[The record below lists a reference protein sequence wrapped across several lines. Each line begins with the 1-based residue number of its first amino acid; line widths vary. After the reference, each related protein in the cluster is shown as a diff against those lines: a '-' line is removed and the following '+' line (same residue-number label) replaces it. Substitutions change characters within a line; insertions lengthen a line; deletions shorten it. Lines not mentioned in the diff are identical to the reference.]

1 MYYQQQYSGR
11 KTAIIIAV
19 AFIAGVAITIAIFS
33 LLFYW
38 AEGKPKDW
46 DNKTITA
53 SFDYVTTTAS
63 DNHFLFVYTL
73 ENKSESDF
81 EIREFSDYKIMG
93 KLPNNV
99 FISEMKDS
107 IYIKTPLFIPA
118 KQRTRLF
125 VVLKYKYPD
134 KELINQDASKTD
146 KELINQ
152 DASKTDKEP
161 INQDVS
167 KTDKEPINQD
177 VSKEEK
183 EAYRQEVKKY
193 LNEQLSELNGF
204 VIFDESHRY
213 QIDLAKGW

>member
-19 AFIAGVAITIAIFS
+19 AFIAGVAITIVIFS
-33 LLFYW
+33 LLFYL
-38 AEGKPKDW
+38 AEGNPKDW
-46 DNKTITA
+46 DNKTIIA

-93 KLPNNV
+93 KLPNNI

-134 KELINQDASKTD
+134 KE
-146 KELINQ
+146 
-152 DASKTDKEP
+152 
-161 INQDVS
+161 
-167 KTDKEPINQD
+167 PINQD

-183 EAYRQEVKKY
+183 EAYRQEVIKY
-193 LNEQLSELNGF
+193 LHEHLSELNGF

-213 QIDLAKGW
+213 QIDLAKG